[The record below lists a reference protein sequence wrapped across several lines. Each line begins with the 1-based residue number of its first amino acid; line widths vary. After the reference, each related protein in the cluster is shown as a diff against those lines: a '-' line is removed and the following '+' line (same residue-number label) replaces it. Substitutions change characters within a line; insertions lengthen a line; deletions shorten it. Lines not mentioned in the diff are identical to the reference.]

1 MRRQSKKKPWRSI
14 AFATTTILLLYV
26 LSLGPVWWVV
36 IRFDYGQLRPILAP
50 IYVPLIWAAI
60 ECPPLGSFLD
70 WYLSF
75 WTST

>member
-1 MRRQSKKKPWRSI
+1 MRRQSKKKTWWSI

-26 LSLGPVWWVV
+26 LSFGPVWWVV
-36 IRFDYGQLRPILAP
+36 NRFDYGQLRPILAP
-50 IYVPLIWAAI
+50 IYFPLILAVI

-75 WTST
+75 WGST

>member
-1 MRRQSKKKPWRSI
+1 MSRQSKKKPWRSI

-36 IRFDYGQLRPILAP
+36 NRFDYGQLRPILAP
-50 IYVPLIWAAI
+50 IYFPLILAAI
-60 ECPPLGSFLD
+60 EFPPLASFLD

-75 WTST
+75 WAST